1 MFMFFQEGKRIKKY
15 FCIFN
20 FFFFILQMHLI
31 SPTRFPSKDKGTLFV
46 FHVHKIRS
54 FTRVSLQPNSANASF
69 QNIAG
74 GDIRSNYPA
83 RRLLKKQSIR
93 YVI

>member
-1 MFMFFQEGKRIKKY
+1 
-15 FCIFN
+15 
-20 FFFFILQMHLI
+20 MHLM
-31 SPTRFPSKDKGTLFV
+31 SSTRFPSKDKGTLFV

-54 FTRVSLQPNSANASF
+54 FTRVSLQPNSANVFFFF
-69 QNIAG
+69 QNITG